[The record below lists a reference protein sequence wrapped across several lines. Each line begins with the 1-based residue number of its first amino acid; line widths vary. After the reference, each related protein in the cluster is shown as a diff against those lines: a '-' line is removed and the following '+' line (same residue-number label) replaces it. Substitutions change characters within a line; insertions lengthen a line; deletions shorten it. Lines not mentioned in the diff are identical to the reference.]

1 MLAEQGIRPPL
12 AIVGI
17 GCRFP
22 GGADDAGTLLGT
34 AVQ

>member
-1 MLAEQGIRPPL
+1 MLPSKAREPL

-22 GGADDAGTLLGT
+22 GGAYSAGKLLEL